1 MSTTRGGNSLFYP
14 SFWANDSVGN
24 GYIRIR
30 KKGDDTLTERTRKH
44 VDNNDTEYRQRP
56 VWDLGERSVASC
68 VWVSG
73 LERNTI
79 KY

>member
-1 MSTTRGGNSLFYP
+1 MSTTRGGNALFYP

-24 GYIRIR
+24 GY
-30 KKGDDTLTERTRKH
+30 KKKRGRHRTRKH